1 MHLTLR
7 FWPASSAPL
16 GRRCVALS
24 LLLGGT
30 MCYQGLVTPEQLTG
44 FIFYVQLVT
53 SSSLAV
59 CDQYGA
65 IMEVGGR
72 REGG

>member
-1 MHLTLR
+1 M
-7 FWPASSAPL
+7 
-16 GRRCVALS
+16 LS

-44 FIFYVQLVT
+44 FIFYVQQVT

-65 IMEVGGR
+65 IMEVR
-72 REGG
+72 RGSRSSDESP